1 MQHGFVKVAA
11 GTPYINIADCIAN
24 REEIERLIGEMQ
36 QKGAKIMVFPEL
48 CITGYTCGDL
58 FEQERLL
65 EEADRQLIRIAE
77 QSQIIDG
84 FCS

>member
-36 QKGAKIMVFPEL
+36 QRGAKIMVFPEL
-48 CITGYTCGDL
+48 SPDMTAGTCS
-58 FEQERLL
+58 
-65 EEADRQLIRIAE
+65 IRI
-77 QSQIIDG
+77 S
-84 FCS
+84 